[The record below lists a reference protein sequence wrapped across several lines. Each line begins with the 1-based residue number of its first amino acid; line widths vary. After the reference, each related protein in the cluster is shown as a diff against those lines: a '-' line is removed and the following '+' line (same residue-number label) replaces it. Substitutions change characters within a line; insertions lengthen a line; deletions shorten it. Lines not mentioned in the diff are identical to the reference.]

1 MIGGRCSRPTSIAST
16 PAMMGDTPMPPTPM
30 RPRRMRE
37 RREVLSADLDRYDA
51 TRSLWSPDE
60 APTERDD
67 LRDAVRAAVATAL
80 TDKQREVVEAC
91 FFEGL
96 SQGEIARR
104 LGIAQQVVQKRL
116 FGAPRGGRLVG
127 GAISRLREA
136 LASTMGVQP

>member
-1 MIGGRCSRPTSIAST
+1 
-16 PAMMGDTPMPPTPM
+16 MP
-30 RPRRMRE
+30 
-37 RREVLSADLDRYDA
+37 SADLDRYDA
-51 TRSLWSPDE
+51 TRSLWGAEDE
-60 APTERDD
+60 GSDARHA
-67 LRDAVRAAVATAL
+67 LRDAVREAVATSL

-127 GAISRLREA
+127 GAIARLREA
-136 LASTMGVQP
+136 LASQVAS

>member
-1 MIGGRCSRPTSIAST
+1 
-16 PAMMGDTPMPPTPM
+16 M
-30 RPRRMRE
+30 RPRRTRE

-51 TRSLWSPDE
+51 TRSLWGSGEE
-60 APTERDD
+60 APGGRDD

-136 LASTMGVQP
+136 LAPRMRS